1 MTNDE
6 ETSMALRLL
15 HRTRFAIAAAAC
27 LAAGTALAQQ
37 PTAGGA
43 WPAKPVAIVA
53 PVPAGGGVD
62 ILSRALAQK
71 LTEQTGTTVVVE
83 NRPGASAAIGTSYVA
98 RAPADGHVL
107 LMGYSALATAKFL
120 TEKLPYDLEADLAP
134 VAYIGYIPLVLA
146 VHPTSPAN
154 SVRDLIAMARANP
167 GKVTYASGGAGA
179 GAHLSGELL
188 KSMAQLN
195 ITHVPYKGNAP
206 ALNDLL
212 GGHVG
217 LMFDTVTTALPHV
230 KGGKLKGLATTGAQ
244 RSPLAP
250 DLPTMVE
257 AGLPGF
263 EVSAWYMVFAP
274 KRTPPDVLEKINA
287 AINKAMADPQLAKDM
302 AAQGVVFTGGPI
314 AQANRFL
321 TGEVTRWGKIIKD
334 AGIKAE

>member
-1 MTNDE
+1 
-6 ETSMALRLL
+6 MAMRDW
-15 HRTRFAIAAAAC
+15 HRGALAMAAAAFFA
-27 LAAGTALAQQ
+27 LGTAHAQ
-37 PTAGGA
+37 TGA
-43 WPAKPVAIVA
+43 SWPSKPVAIVA

-71 LTEQTGTTVVVE
+71 LTEQTGTTFVVE

-107 LMGYSALATAKFL
+107 LMGYSALSTAKFL

-146 VHPTSPAN
+146 VPPNSPVN
-154 SVRDLIAMARANP
+154 SVKDLVAAAKANP
-167 GKVTYASGGAGA
+167 GKLSFASGGAGA
-179 GAHLSGELL
+179 GAHLSGELF
-188 KSMAQLN
+188 KSMAALN

-212 GGHVG
+212 GGHVAM
-217 LMFDTVTTALPHV
+217 MFDTVTTAMPHV
-230 KGGKLKGLATTGAQ
+230 KSGRLKGLATTGGQ
-244 RSPLAP
+244 RSPMAP
-250 DLPTMVE
+250 ELPTMIE

-274 KRTPPDVLEKINA
+274 KKTPADVMEKMNA
-287 AINKAMADPQLAKDM
+287 AINKAMADPQLARDM
-302 AAQGVVFTGGPI
+302 AAQGVVFTGGSL
-314 AQANRFL
+314 AQANRYL
-321 TGEVTRWGKIIKD
+321 TGEVARWGKIIKD